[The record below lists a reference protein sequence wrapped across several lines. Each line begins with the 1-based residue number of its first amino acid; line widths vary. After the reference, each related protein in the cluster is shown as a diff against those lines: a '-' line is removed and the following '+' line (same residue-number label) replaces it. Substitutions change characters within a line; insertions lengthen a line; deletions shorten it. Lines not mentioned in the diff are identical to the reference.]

1 MKEFKQYITELR
13 TKPADSN
20 AKHDSDHDLVDVS
33 DETVVRRLNAFL
45 GVISHDKDVYHY
57 ELFDKSVNGEKFK

>member
-1 MKEFKQYITELR
+1 MKEFKQYINELR

-45 GVISHDKDVYHY
+45 GVISERDHMLPEHPIDIVEED
-57 ELFDKSVNGEKFK
+57 LPI